1 MTTPLSKVDQDFSPE
16 LKKLA
21 VEVARHIKTEQDLT
35 ALSRQLLN
43 LTVESALK
51 AELDAHLGYERH
63 AAEGRGSGNSRN
75 GYSGKT
81 LKGELGEVAIQTP
94 RDRNSSFEP
103 QLIGKGQTRLQR
115 LDQQILAFY
124 AKGMTTRDIADTLQE
139 IYGAEVSPTLVAKVT
154 DAVWETVQAW
164 QSRPLEAVY
173 PILYLDGLVIKVHH
187 ENRVINKTLYVA
199 LGVNLSGHKEVLGL
213 WLAETEGAKFWLSV
227 LTALQNRGLKDVF
240 IACVDGLTGF
250 PDAIQAVYPQAKV
263 QLCLVHLVRNSLRY
277 VADKDRRA
285 VVADLKG
292 IYQAPTL
299 AQAEQGLETVAE
311 HWDHQYPSL
320 SALWLRHWEQ
330 VIPIFDYPD
339 DIRRAIYTTNAIESL
354 NSVIRKAINN
364 RRIFPSD
371 RSAFKVIYLAIEQA
385 AKKWTMPIKDWKQ
398 ALNRFAI
405 QFEGR
410 LPLSLH

>member
-1 MTTPLSKVDQDFSPE
+1 MMTTVDGMSRDFTPDLE
-16 LKKLA
+16 TLA
-21 VEVARHIKTEQDLT
+21 SALAKQIKTEQDIT
-35 ALSRQLLN
+35 ALSRQLLK
-43 LTVESALK
+43 LTVERALK
-51 AELDAHLGYERH
+51 AELDEHLGYERH
-63 AAEGRGSGNSRN
+63 ALAGRGSGNSRN

-81 LKGELGEVAIQTP
+81 LKGELGEVPIQTP

-103 QLIGKGQTRLQR
+103 QLIAKGQTRLRR

-124 AKGMTTRDIADTLQE
+124 AKGMTTRDIADTLAE
-139 IYGAEVSPTLVAKVT
+139 VYGTEVSPTLVAKVT
-154 DAVWETVQAW
+154 EAVWETVQAW
-164 QSRPLEAVY
+164 QHRPLDAVY

-187 ENRVINKTLYVA
+187 DNRVLNKTLYVA
-199 LGVNLSGHKEVLGL
+199 LGVNLTGHKEVLGL

-227 LTALQNRGLKDVF
+227 PTELQNRGLKDVF

-250 PDAIQAVYPQAKV
+250 PDAIQTVYPQAKV
-263 QLCLVHLVRNSLRY
+263 QRCIVHLVRNSLRY
-277 VADKDRRA
+277 VTDKDRRP
-285 VVADLKG
+285 VVTDLKR
-292 IYQAPTL
+292 IYQAATL
-299 AQAEQGLETVAE
+299 TQAEQAVETLAE
-311 HWDHQYPSL
+311 RWDHKYPSL
-320 SALWLRHWEQ
+320 SALWLRHWEH
-330 VIPIFDYPD
+330 VIPIFDYPQ

-410 LPLSLH
+410 LPHSL

>member
-1 MTTPLSKVDQDFSPE
+1 MTMPLNPVEREFSPE
-16 LKKLA
+16 LDKLA
-21 VEVARHIKTEQDLT
+21 AELAEHIKTEQDLT
-35 ALSRQLLN
+35 ALSRHLLKR
-43 LTVESALK
+43 TVESALQ
-51 AELDAHLGYERH
+51 AELDEHLGYERH

-75 GYSGKT
+75 GYSSKT
-81 LKGELGEVAIQTP
+81 LKGELGEVSIQTP
-94 RDRNSSFEP
+94 RDRNSSFQP
-103 QLIGKGQTRLQR
+103 QLIVKGQTRLQR

-124 AKGMTTRDIADTLQE
+124 AKGMTTRDIADTLRE
-139 IYGAEVSPTLVAKVT
+139 VYGAEVSPTLVAKVT

-164 QSRPLEAVY
+164 QGRPLDTIY

-187 ENRVINKTLYVA
+187 ENRVLNKTLYVA
-199 LGVNLSGHKEVLGL
+199 LGVNLAGHKDVLGL

-250 PDAIQAVYPQAKV
+250 PEAIRTVYPQAQV

-277 VADKDRRA
+277 VADKDSRP
-285 VVADLKG
+285 VVTDLKR

-299 AQAEQGLETVAE
+299 AQAERALETLAE
-311 HWDHQYPSL
+311 CWDHKYPSL
-320 SALWLRHWEQ
+320 STLWLRHWEQ
-330 VIPIFDYPD
+330 VITIFDYPE

-371 RSAFKVIYLAIEQA
+371 RSAFKIIYLAIEQA

-410 LPLSLH
+410 LPL